1 MTDAQNQPKT
11 QAPAGWYLDPSGA
24 PVMRWWDGMI
34 WTAQMTPMAAPTPI
48 ATPAPPQKV
57 VEQRN
62 PYGSASAVLAVVA
75 LLIPFNTALLLQ
87 PWNVVTL
94 GFVAAGVAIWLGML
108 GLKRSRE
115 IQVGRTASAFGVA
128 AGIAAV
134 LLVAFY
140 VFGNSWVLFS

>member
-1 MTDAQNQPKT
+1 
-11 QAPAGWYLDPSGA
+11 
-24 PVMRWWDGMI
+24 
-34 WTAQMTPMAAPTPI
+34 
-48 ATPAPPQKV
+48 
-57 VEQRN
+57 
-62 PYGSASAVLAVVA
+62 
-75 LLIPFNTALLLQ
+75 
-87 PWNVVTL
+87 
-94 GFVAAGVAIWLGML
+94 ML